1 MELARLQAVI
11 TADDRQYR
19 QKMDAADAKGRAT
32 AKSIGSSFSGLKLN
46 IPSIGGGLNKLK
58 SEVGGAFA
66 GIGTELLSGAL
77 SAATAG
83 FNATIK
89 AGIDFNKMMEGAGI
103 VFEKF
108 AGSVEGG
115 QKHLADLKEFAK
127 TSPFDLPDLIQA
139 SARMQAFGTSIQ
151 QVVPDLKNLQNAAAL
166 ASGTSGN
173 FTESLDGIVN
183 AIGQMRAKGSVSAE
197 EMQQLAER
205 GIPAWDL
212 LAAKIG
218 KTVEE
223 TRKLSEQ
230 GKLRGAP
237 AADALLEAFGE
248 GKFQGLGERLAKSTL
263 GKESNLR
270 DALTQQ
276 AGVAAQDT
284 VQAYNSA
291 LDEAL
296 KRANGPGVAS
306 LAKSANAPV
315 AASLQIASDLSS
327 GQTTL
332 KEIGRALPQTAV
344 DTVTELKD
352 ILSKGI
358 TSAWGAVKELGAGVA
373 ESAGVGMG
381 DAAAAGTKKS
391 LQIQSPSQVYV
402 GFGEMAAAGFEIGFE
417 NGKGKLRV
425 GLGDVPVNTDAMVNT
440 LIDRSSEGMK
450 KWGKAIEKAGGEE
463 FLKAVE
469 QMSQRLK
476 IDPNK
481 LLNVMAFE
489 SKLRPDIKNPNSSA
503 TGLIQFMDS
512 TATGLST
519 TTDKLKGM
527 NAIAQLE
534 YVEKYFAQFR
544 SLADSQE
551 ALYTAVLAGRPVSN
565 PGSVLFTKDSKKT
578 GAAYKAN
585 AALDADKSG
594 TITAAEAT
602 ANVFK
607 QGFLTATKPLSDAAA
622 QARPLFDEL
631 AGAAPKAKETILRLA
646 ELAAPIQAL
655 ASAGGRRA
663 GDGVSARP
671 FAGQIIAGGE
681 VSTTVRAPFQPI
693 QGPNVSLAGQ
703 FAQQLD
709 TTALNAKIKTLGD
722 SLKGVQPA
730 ADVAG
735 KATRNWADEIISTS
749 DKLNNGAQ
757 RFEGFKER
765 LGQGF
770 DDLIGALITGGDRW
784 QDVAKNIAVDFFNSL
799 ATEMMLSATGG
810 KYGSVGGLLGGLVG
824 GLFGGF
830 GGFGGKK
837 AGGGPVFGNKM
848 YLVGE
853 QGPELFVP
861 GSSGRVI
868 PTGQTQQM
876 MSGGQPQAGK
886 VINISINVPVSA
898 PQGSVSPQTRQ
909 QIATQ
914 TAQALNAALQ
924 RNG

>member
-19 QKMDAADAKGRAT
+19 QKMDAAESKGRAT
-32 AKSIGSSFSGLKLN
+32 AKSIGSSFSSLKLN
-46 IPSIGGGLNKLK
+46 VPSIGGGLSKLAG
-58 SEVGGAFA
+58 EARGAFAGAFA
-66 GIGTELLSGAL
+66 GIGTELVSGAL
-77 SAATAG
+77 GAVTSG
-83 FNATIK
+83 FNTTIK
-89 AGIDFNKMMEGAGI
+89 AGLDFNKMMEGAGI
-103 VFEKF
+103 VFENF
-108 AGSVEGG
+108 AGSVEGA
-115 QKHLADLKEFAK
+115 QQHLNDLKSFAK
-127 TSPFDLPDLIQA
+127 SSPFDLPDLIQA
-139 SARMQAFGTSIQ
+139 SARMQAYGTNLRD
-151 QVVPDLKNLQNAAAL
+151 VVPQLQNLQNAAAL
-166 ASGTSGN
+166 AAGTSGN

-183 AIGQMRAKGSVSAE
+183 ALGQMRAKGSVSAE

-205 GIPAWDL
+205 GIPVWEL
-212 LAAKIG
+212 LAGKIK

-248 GKFQGLGERLAKSTL
+248 GKFANLGVKLSKTAR
-263 GKESNLR
+263 GRESEAR
-270 DALTQQ
+270 DIMTQQ
-276 AGVAAQDT
+276 AGKAAEDT
-284 VQAYNSA
+284 FVTYKQA
-291 LDEAL
+291 LEQLIQRTQGEAGTQIT
-296 KRANGPGVAS
+296 KA
-306 LAKSANAPV
+306 ANAPV
-315 AASLQIASDLSS
+315 QAGLQIATDLSS

-332 KEIGRALPQTAV
+332 KDIGRALPQTAV

-358 TSAWGAVKELGAGVA
+358 ASAWDSVKELGSGVA
-373 ESAGVGMG
+373 EGAGVSMG

-391 LQIQSPSQVYV
+391 LQIQSPSQVYI
-402 GFGEMAAAGFEIGFE
+402 GFGEMAAAGFQIGFE
-417 NGKGKLRV
+417 NGKKRIRVDLTDLAAKFGEQADKIAKTMEATLGRV
-425 GLGDVPVNTDAMVNT
+425 GA
-440 LIDRSSEGMK
+440 E
-450 KWGKAIEKAGGEE
+450 
-463 FLKAVE
+463 
-469 QMSQRLK
+469 
-476 IDPNK
+476 K
-481 LLNVMAFE
+481 LLKKGVAFGPGFFTSGSNDIDAQIRKQASRASLPPELLFAQLLRE
-489 SKLRPDIKNPNSSA
+489 SRFNASA
-503 TGLIQFMDS
+503 KSPVGAEGLAQFMPGTAKRFNLQNPLDPLDS
-512 TATGLST
+512 
-519 TTDKLKGM
+519 
-527 NAIAQLE
+527 IRAQADYMRLLFNKFSKFGN
-534 YVEKYFAQFR
+534 VED
-544 SLADSQE
+544 LA
-551 ALYTAVLAGRPVSN
+551 LAGYNAGENRPSTLGKGRVPQIAETLGYVKEISAVADAIRQSEQ
-565 PGSVLFTKDSKKT
+565 PYQQISK
-578 GAAYKAN
+578 
-585 AALDADKSG
+585 
-594 TITAAEAT
+594 
-602 ANVFK
+602 
-607 QGFLTATKPLSDAAA
+607 
-622 QARPLFDEL
+622 
-631 AGAAPKAKETILRLA
+631 AAPKASEALLRLA
-646 ELAAPIQAL
+646 ELASPIQAL

-663 GDGVSARP
+663 GDGAQARP
-671 FAGQIIAGGE
+671 FAGQIIPGGE
-681 VSTTVRAPFQPI
+681 VSTTVRAPFEQL

-703 FAQQLD
+703 YAQQLD

-735 KATRNWADEIISTS
+735 KATRNWADEIISTG

-810 KYGSVGGLLGGLVG
+810 KYGSVGGLLGGIVG
-824 GLFGGF
+824 GLFSGF

-837 AGGGPVFGNKM
+837 AGGGSVSGNKM

-861 GSSGRVI
+861 GASGAI
-868 PTGQTQQM
+868 TPNGATQQLM
-876 MSGGQPQAGK
+876 NGGQPQAGK
-886 VINISINVPVSA
+886 VINISITVPVSA

>member
-1 MELARLQAVI
+1 M

-19 QKMDAADAKGRAT
+19 SKMDAADAKGKAT
-32 AKSIGSSFSGLKLN
+32 AKSIGSSFSNLKLS
-46 IPSIGGGLNKLK
+46 IPSIGGGLSRLAG
-58 SEVGGAFA
+58 EARGAFA
-66 GIGTELLSGAL
+66 GAFAGMGTELVTGAL

-89 AGIDFNKMMEGAGI
+89 AGLDFNKMMEGAGI
-103 VFEKF
+103 VFENF
-108 AGSVEGG
+108 AGSAEGA

-127 TSPFDLPDLIQA
+127 SSPFDLPDLIQA
-139 SARMQAFGTSIQ
+139 SARMQAFGTNIRD
-151 QVVPDLKNLQNAAAL
+151 VVPNLKNLQNAAAF
-166 ASGTSGN
+166 AAGTSGN
-173 FTESLDGIVN
+173 FTESLDGIVA

-248 GKFQGLGERLAKSTL
+248 GKFQGLGEKLAKSTL

-276 AGVAAQDT
+276 AGEAAKDT
-284 VQAYNSA
+284 IVAYNSA
-291 LDEAL
+291 LDAAIRDTQKGDKGIAGSFQ
-296 KRANGPGVAS
+296 KRAHTAV
-306 LAKSANAPV
+306 
-315 AASLQIASDLSS
+315 SS
-327 GQTTL
+327 GMQIGADIISGDQNSWAIWGGAIIPTVKDTAAEFKDIL
-332 KEIGRALPQTAV
+332 TKNIPDAWNAVKEIG
-344 DTVTELKD
+344 
-352 ILSKGI
+352 SGI
-358 TSAWGAVKELGAGVA
+358 A
-373 ESAGVGMG
+373 ESAGVSMG

-391 LQIQSPSQVYV
+391 LQIQSPSQVYI
-402 GFGEMAAAGFEIGFE
+402 GFGEMAAAGFQIGFE
-417 NGKGKLRV
+417 SGKGKLRV
-425 GLGDVPVNTDAMVNT
+425 GLDGVPVNTDAMVNT

-450 KWGKAIEKAGGEE
+450 KWGKAIERAGGEE

-469 QMSQRLK
+469 AMSQRLK
-476 IDPNK
+476 VDPNK

-489 SKLRPDIKNPNSSA
+489 SRLRPDIKNPNSSA

-512 TATGLST
+512 TATALGT

-544 SLADSQE
+544 SLADTQE
-551 ALYTAVLAGRPVSN
+551 ALYTAVLAGRSVSN
-565 PGSVLFTKDSKKT
+565 PDSTLFTKGSKKT
-578 GAAYKAN
+578 GAAYSAN

-594 TITAAEAT
+594 AITAAEAT

-622 QARPLFDEL
+622 MARPFFDQL
-631 AGAAPKAKETILRLA
+631 VSAAPRAKETVLQLA
-646 ELAAPIQAL
+646 NLAGPVQAL
-655 ASAGGRRA
+655 ANARRA
-663 GDGVSARP
+663 GDGAQARP
-671 FAGQIIAGGE
+671 FAGQIIPGGE
-681 VSTTVRAPFQPI
+681 VSTTVRAPFEPI
-693 QGPNVSLAGQ
+693 QSPNVSLAGQ
-703 FAQQLD
+703 FAQKLD
-709 TTALNAKIKTLGD
+709 TSALDTKIKTLGD

-735 KATRNWADEIISTS
+735 KATRNWADEIISTG

-770 DDLIGALITGGDRW
+770 DDLIGALVTGGERW

-810 KYGSVGGLLGGLVG
+810 KYGSVGGLLGSIVG
-824 GLFGGF
+824 GLFSGF

-837 AGGGPVFGNKM
+837 AGGGPVSGNKM

-861 GSSGRVI
+861 GSSGRIV
-868 PTGQTQQM
+868 PNGQTQQM
-876 MSGGQPQAGK
+876 MSGGQQQPNK
-886 VINISINVPVSA
+886 IINISINVPISA

>member
-1 MELARLQAVI
+1 MELARLSAVI
-11 TADDRQYR
+11 TADDRQFR
-19 QKMDAADAKGRAT
+19 SKMDAADKKGKDT
-32 AKSIGSSFSGLKLN
+32 ARSISSSFSNLKLN
-46 IPSIGGGLNKLK
+46 LPSISGGL
-58 SEVGGAFA
+58 SRMAGEARGAFA
-66 GIGTELLSGAL
+66 GAFAGMGTELVSGAL

-89 AGIDFNKMMEGAGI
+89 AGLDFNKMMEGASI
-103 VFEKF
+103 VFENF
-108 AGSVEGG
+108 AGSAEGA
-115 QKHLADLKEFAK
+115 QKHLADLKTFAK
-127 TSPFDLPDLIQA
+127 SSPFDLPDLIQA
-139 SARMQAFGTSIQ
+139 SARMQAFGVNIRD
-151 QVVPDLKNLQNAAAL
+151 VVPQLQNLQNAAAL
-166 ASGTSGN
+166 AAGTSGN

-183 AIGQMRAKGSVSAE
+183 ALGQMRAKGSVSAE

-270 DALTQQ
+270 DAMTQQ
-276 AGVAAQDT
+276 AGAAAQDT

-291 LDEAL
+291 LDEAI
-296 KRANGPGVAS
+296 KRAQGPGVAS

-315 AASLQIASDLSS
+315 AAGLQIASDLSS

-332 KEIGRALPQTAV
+332 KDIGRALPQTAV
-344 DTVTELKD
+344 DTVTEIKD

-358 TSAWGAVKELGAGVA
+358 AGAWGAVKEIGSGVA
-373 ESAGVGMG
+373 ESAGVQMG

-391 LQIQSPSQVYV
+391 LQIQSPSQVYI
-402 GFGEMAAAGFEIGFE
+402 GFGEMAAAGFQIGFE
-417 NGKGKLRV
+417 SGKGKLRV
-425 GLGDVPVNTDAMVNT
+425 GLGDVKVDSEAMVNT

-469 QMSQRLK
+469 AMSQRLS

-512 TATGLST
+512 TATALGT

-527 NAIAQLE
+527 DAIGQLA

-544 SLADSQE
+544 NLADTQE
-551 ALYTAVLAGRPVSN
+551 ALYTAVLAGRPVSD
-565 PGSVLFTKDSKKT
+565 PDSVLFTSGGKKT

-607 QGFLTATKPLSDAAA
+607 QGFLNATRPLSDAAV
-622 QARPLFDEL
+622 QAEPLFDRL
-631 AGAAPKAKETILRLA
+631 ISAAPKAKETLLRLGD
-646 ELAAPIQAL
+646 LAAPVQSL
-655 ASAGGRRA
+655 AQRA
-663 GDGVSARP
+663 GDGAAQRP
-671 FAGQIIAGGE
+671 FEPAMTI
-681 VSTTVRAPFQPI
+681 RAPFDPVR
-693 QGPNVSLAGQ
+693 GADVSLAGQ
-703 FAQQLD
+703 FAQKLD
-709 TTALNAKIKTLGD
+709 TSALDARIKTLGD
-722 SLKGVQPA
+722 SLKGLQPA
-730 ADVAG
+730 TDVA
-735 KATRNWADEIISTS
+735 KSATRNWADEIIQSS
-749 DKLNNGAQ
+749 EKVNGASDRLQ
-757 RFEGFKER
+757 NFKDR

-770 DDLIGALITGGDRW
+770 EDLIGALVTGGDRW
-784 QDVAKNIAVDFFNSL
+784 QDVARNIAVDFFNTL
-799 ATEMMLSATGG
+799 ASEMMLSATGG
-810 KYGSVGGLLGGLVG
+810 KYGSLGGLLGGLVG

-837 AGGGPVFGNKM
+837 AGGGAVAGNKM

-853 QGPELFVP
+853 EGPELFVP
-861 GSSGRVI
+861 GASGRIV
-868 PTGQTQQM
+868 PNGQTQQM

-886 VINISINVPVSA
+886 VINVTINVPINA
-898 PQGSVSPQTRQ
+898 PAGTVSPQTRQ

-914 TAQALNAALQ
+914 TAQSLNAALQ